1 MLKRIFSLMVAV
13 MMFSTLTVGCQPAKK
28 PDRTP
33 DRKPNA
39 VEPKANTKAD
49 KRAEQLAKEAT
60 KVKGVRKAVIVISE
74 NTAYVG
80 IDLKPKIT
88 GKETEAVKEA
98 VADRVENA
106 DKRITRTYVT
116 SDVGLVTRIRRIADD
131 IAEGKPV
138 TGFASELTEIG
149 QRIAPDSSRE

>member
-1 MLKRIFSLMVAV
+1 MLKRLFSLVIAVA
-13 MMFSTLTVGCQPAKK
+13 MFSTLAVGCQPAKK

-39 VEPKANTKAD
+39 VEPRANTKAD

-74 NTAYVG
+74 NMAYVG
-80 IDLKPKIT
+80 IDLKPNID

-138 TGFASELTEIG
+138 SGFANELREIG
-149 QRIAPDSSRE
+149 ERIAPDSSRE